1 MAHRDIS
8 TAPSRD
14 DLGRQVSY
22 TVLPPTVASDSIV
35 VYKRRWW
42 LLFVVCCLVFEQGFI
57 WNTWGPIATSV
68 KTAFHWSN
76 GTISLLASWG
86 GIALLI
92 AMFPVVMILDRKG
105 LRPAFLLG
113 TSLCLVGTAL
123 RCFTSENEPSTY
135 LAHGCAFL
143 VSAAGAITMS
153 IPPGIGV
160 LLIRLPSLDLK
171 ACVSGY
177 SCSVQRR
184 LVSSARTRHS
194 NGGNDHLEQPRS
206 CCQLPGWACAHA
218 IFDRRRR
225 R

>member
-123 RCFTSENEPSTY
+123 RCFTSENEVRFECLMRALPLPTS
-135 LAHGCAFL
+135 LGCADA
-143 VSAAGAITMS
+143 SSHPRTWHTD
-153 IPPGIGV
+153 V
-160 LLIRLPSLDLK
+160 L
-171 ACVSGY
+171 
-177 SCSVQRR
+177 
-184 LVSSARTRHS
+184 
-194 NGGNDHLEQPRS
+194 
-206 CCQLPGWACAHA
+206 
-218 IFDRRRR
+218 F
-225 R
+225 